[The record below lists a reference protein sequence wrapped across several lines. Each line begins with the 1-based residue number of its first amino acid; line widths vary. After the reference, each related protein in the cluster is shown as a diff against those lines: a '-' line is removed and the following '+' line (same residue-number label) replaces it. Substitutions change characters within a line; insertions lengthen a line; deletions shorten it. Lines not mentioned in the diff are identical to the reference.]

1 MPRPKPKLRGIPH
14 LIGALVALPAVV
26 MLARAAQD
34 GIFTDAAIV
43 YGASLMCLLTSS
55 ATYHTPYWAKP
66 IRGRLRSVD
75 HAMIYVLIGGSYVPF
90 LAALGNHA
98 PRFIGPVV
106 MIGCS
111 LGILQTIFWAN
122 APRLVRTI
130 AYVVIGCMAVCIMP
144 AIYTH
149 LGVTVLYLLVGSGIC
164 YLVGAAVYA
173 RRYPNPN
180 PLIFGYHELFHCL
193 VNVAAALH
201 FVGMWKILT

>member
-75 HAMIYVLIGGSYVPF
+75 HAMIYVLIGGSYVPESNRTVGMSRCDDTF
-90 LAALGNHA
+90 G
-98 PRFIGPVV
+98 
-106 MIGCS
+106 MIGS
-111 LGILQTIFWAN
+111 VQTRDYPGTIQGQETIF
-122 APRLVRTI
+122 
-130 AYVVIGCMAVCIMP
+130 
-144 AIYTH
+144 
-149 LGVTVLYLLVGSGIC
+149 
-164 YLVGAAVYA
+164 
-173 RRYPNPN
+173 
-180 PLIFGYHELFHCL
+180 LFH
-193 VNVAAALH
+193 VP
-201 FVGMWKILT
+201 